1 MPTNQSGAGKL
12 GCSCR
17 TGSAAPLGEGASP
30 GAASSGWSRR
40 APWGP
45 HSSAKGSAGFQPN
58 APPSQCIRLSKDL
71 SGLQKVSQLNFAFCS
86 SFRCP
91 AQQCYLQSRTLWELF
106 GSGRQRS
113 KKDFTIKELLG
124 CAPPPNSGPV
134 SDSSVKG
141 EPNTEHYT
149 PPKPL

>member
-1 MPTNQSGAGKL
+1 MLLQNWQRGTTWRRSVPGCRLFRMEQKGSLGATL
-12 GCSCR
+12 PSLH
-17 TGSAAPLGEGASP
+17 PP
-30 GAASSGWSRR
+30 
-40 APWGP
+40 
-45 HSSAKGSAGFQPN
+45 SAKGSAGFQPN
-58 APPSQCIRLSKDL
+58 ASPPQCIRLSKDI